1 MQTHCRD
8 EAGEGAFIDH
18 MKSRLD
24 AANNTRIHID
34 DRRRDPES
42 LSLQLC
48 RSATIRHATGFFV
61 NCSVSYSLSLG
72 AAVQEAT
79 VLRYDADPASAI
91 AVSSARAGILFAT
104 ALRAGYSE
112 ILILS

>member
-1 MQTHCRD
+1 
-8 EAGEGAFIDH
+8 

-24 AANNTRIHID
+24 AANKTRIHID

-42 LSLQLC
+42 LSLQPC

-104 ALRAGYSE
+104 ARRAGYSE